1 MNFKTYQDAAVDM
14 ALETAYKPEYL
25 IPGLAAEAGEV
36 AGKYAKYIRDISSE
50 AKPSN
55 TPAYA
60 VLRDSLAGELGDVL
74 WFVAVLCDFYQMNI
88 EDVAAK
94 NIEKLKSRATRG
106 TIGGS
111 GDTR

>member
-1 MNFKTYQDAAVDM
+1 MNFKAYQDAAVDL

-36 AGKYAKYIRDISSE
+36 AGKYAKYVRDINQD
-50 AKPSN
+50 AKPTN

-60 VLRDSLAGELGDVL
+60 VLRDSLAAELGDVL
-74 WFVAVLCDFYQMNI
+74 WFVAVICDFYQLSL
-88 EDVAAK
+88 EDVAEG
-94 NIEKLKSRATRG
+94 NITKLKGRATRG

-111 GDTR
+111 GDER